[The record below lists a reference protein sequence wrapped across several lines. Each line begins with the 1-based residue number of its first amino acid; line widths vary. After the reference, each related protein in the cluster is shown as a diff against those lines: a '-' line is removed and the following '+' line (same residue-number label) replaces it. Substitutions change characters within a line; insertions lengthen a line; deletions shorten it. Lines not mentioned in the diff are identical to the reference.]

1 MRFGLGFASLAC
13 AVALAGCSQK
23 SGALEALKTTPA
35 EVEAHVTKLSAET
48 FKGKAT
54 AAADLAGVRDALPKA
69 VSLTWATL
77 NFDAASGA
85 TVLTDVKLT
94 PADMPAVGVGIA
106 EVRLWDFD
114 AEFAKARLGGQRLTE
129 TAKLASRIEAK
140 GVSAF
145 GLETLMNPAMSAYTG
160 AINNAI
166 VDQMPPE
173 VAAEVGQDLEV
184 KLESYKFAID
194 RLLFVDVMLRPF
206 ELKPAQLPA
215 DNEFAELMPVLQPI
229 VAVSRSFAADTMAA
243 FNMTGDMSMTQGGQ
257 PFAFKIGM
265 ESYGL
270 RGMRGS
276 DTDAAFMRGLNFS
289 ANIQEKEMPKPL
301 AISGGTDLITMEGMR
316 FDKVAGYL
324 ARGEWPP
331 RTETDLLSV
340 GKIVSKG
347 ERVAFNGKNL
357 YSVAES
363 SIDASGWHWFI
374 PTKLRM
380 SATDVVYDVKGFID
394 FANEMGTSASASA
407 GISDDDVDTALEKMR
422 DNDAPP
428 PPPIAVPPE
437 VLALLTKYG
446 LDKPSLDS
454 TIGWNWNATTGATVV
469 DGAFGLD
476 NYLRM
481 DLKYDGG
488 LPNFKSVSDLVPDDP
503 EKADGAAIS
512 KVFETASTLKLV
524 EFNVADEGGLAK
536 IFALSAE
543 AAKMMPDDPTGG
555 MMANQTPESLR
566 TLASN
571 GAYMLAEQAGTI
583 DPALKALVAPFG
595 AWLDKG
601 GKVNFTAK
609 PKTPLA
615 LAATMH
621 AIETGTMSPAQF
633 FVQLNAKT
641 VHTPPAGK

>member
-1 MRFGLGFASLAC
+1 MRFGLGLASLAC
-13 AVALAGCSQK
+13 AVALAACSGEK
-23 SGALEALKTTPA
+23 SGALAPLKTTPA
-35 EVEAHVTKLSAET
+35 QVEAHVMKLSAEA
-48 FKGKAT
+48 FKSKAT

-77 NFDAASGA
+77 TFDQASGA

-94 PADMPAVGVGIA
+94 PADMPAVGVGMS

-129 TAKLASRIEAK
+129 SSKLASRIEAK

-145 GLETLMNPAMSAYTG
+145 GLETLMNPAMSAYTDT
-160 AINNAI
+160 INNAI

-173 VAAEVGQDLEV
+173 VAAEVGEDLKV

-194 RLLFVDVMLRPF
+194 RLIFADVMLRPY
-206 ELKPAQLPA
+206 EMKPAQLAA
-215 DNEFAELMPVLQPI
+215 DNEFAEVMPVLQPL
-229 VAVSRSFAADTMAA
+229 VAISRSFAADTMAA

-257 PFAFKIGM
+257 PFAFKVGM

-276 DTDAAFMRGLNFS
+276 DTDAAFLRGLNYS
-289 ANIQEKEMPKPL
+289 STIQDKDMPIPL
-301 AISGGTDLITMEGMR
+301 SLSGGVDLMTMEGIR
-316 FDKVAGYL
+316 LDKVAGYL
-324 ARGEWPP
+324 ARGEWPD
-331 RTETDLLSV
+331 RTETDLLSL
-340 GKIVSKG
+340 GKLTQKG
-347 ERVAFNGKNL
+347 ERISLNGKQV

-363 SIDASGWHWFI
+363 SLDASGWHWFI

-380 SATDVVYDVKGFID
+380 SASDAVYDVKGFID
-394 FANEMGTSASASA
+394 FVNEAGAIASDATP
-407 GISDDDVDTALEKMR
+407 GIDPDAA
-422 DNDAPP
+422 APP
-428 PPPIAVPPE
+428 PVSVPPE
-437 VLALLTKYG
+437 VLALLAKYG
-446 LDKPSLDS
+446 LDKPSMDYTL
-454 TIGWNWNATTGATVV
+454 GWNWNATTGATVI
-469 DGAFGLD
+469 DSAFGLD

-488 LPNFKSVSDLVPDDP
+488 LPTFKAVSDLVPDDP
-503 EKADGAAIS
+503 EQADETAIG

-524 EFNVADEGGLAK
+524 ELNVVDEGGLAK
-536 IFALSAE
+536 IFALTAE

-571 GAYMLAEQAGTI
+571 GAYMLAEQAGQLA
-583 DPALKALVAPFG
+583 PELKALIAPFG
-595 AWLDKG
+595 AFLDKG
-601 GKVNFTAK
+601 GKVNFLAK

-615 LAATMH
+615 LAATMQ
-621 AIETGTMSPAQF
+621 AIEKGEMTPAQF
-633 FVQLNAKT
+633 FTQLNAKT
-641 VHTPPAGK
+641 VHTPPTGKQ